1 MKFASL
7 GLALA
12 LTGLAA
18 PALAQTFAIDNS
30 HASVLFFA
38 KHFGFSTT
46 AGRFNTVG
54 GEFTI
59 DEKDASKSSV
69 KLEIKV
75 DSLETNDA
83 KRNEHL
89 RGPDFFDVKQFP
101 SATFQSTAVKASGDN
116 FDVTGDLTIKGVK
129 KSVTLKLKRNATGE
143 DPWKNVRTGFDGEL
157 VINRNDFGVNGL
169 PPVVGPEIKLW
180 LSIEGIKK

>member
-1 MKFASL
+1 MKLTSL

-12 LTGLAA
+12 LTDITT
-18 PALAQTFAIDNS
+18 PALAQTFAIDNT
-30 HASVLFFA
+30 HASALFFA
-38 KHFGFSTT
+38 THFGFSTT
-46 AGRFNTVG
+46 AGRFNTVS

-101 SATFQSTAVKASGDN
+101 SATSQSTAVKAAGDF
-116 FDVTGDLTIKGVK
+116 FDVTGDLTVKGVK

-143 DPWKNVRTGFDGEL
+143 DP
-157 VINRNDFGVNGL
+157 
-169 PPVVGPEIKLW
+169 
-180 LSIEGIKK
+180 